1 MEQAIDSNSDVLI
14 TGETGTGKELVAQA
28 IHDNSSRR
36 DQPLLAFN
44 CGAMPREALVS
55 DLFGHCTG
63 AFTGALE
70 DKVGLF
76 EAASGGTVILDDIGD
91 TPLDVQSNLLQVLQV
106 RKVRRLG
113 ETISRDVD
121 VRVIAITNR
130 DLTKEVEAGR
140 FREDLYYRLN
150 QFSIHLPPL
159 RERLRDIPLLAEHFL
174 REACNQTLKV
184 LEDFSPD
191 VFEMLQSYHW
201 PGNIRELRA
210 VVRRACLLAE
220 EDAQIQ
226 INHLPF
232 QITSEGTLI

>member
-1 MEQAIDSNSDVLI
+1 
-14 TGETGTGKELVAQA
+14 
-28 IHDNSSRR
+28 
-36 DQPLLAFN
+36 
-44 CGAMPREALVS
+44 LVS
-55 DLFGHCTG
+55 ELFGHCKG

-91 TPLDVQSNLLQVLQV
+91 TLLDVQPNLLQVLQA

-130 DLTKEVEAGR
+130 NLNQEVEGGR
-140 FREDLYYRLN
+140 FREELYYRLN

-159 RERLRDIPLLAEHFL
+159 RERLKDIPLLAEHFL
-174 REACNQTLKV
+174 QEVRGQMLKA
-184 LEDFSPD
+184 LEGFAPD
-191 VFEMLQSYHW
+191 VFEILQSYHW

-210 VVRRACLLAE
+210 VVRRACVLVE
-220 EDAQIQ
+220 EDSQIS
-226 INHLPF
+226 IEHLPF
-232 QITSEGTLI
+232 QITQGESLI